1 MAMGP
6 VQELLQ
12 GRVGR
17 LVFFAYLCLH
27 RTGLLLEKTE
37 FPAVS
42 AELCHRF
49 GLLRGVEE
57 ALSAVPPEELPTVPG
72 LDGAGALLLLRVM
85 LVEQRFLAEL
95 TEAGREKAL
104 RRFVSEPLVARFLL
118 VHRSGAADWFN
129 RERFE
134 LLMSWLL
141 LAAMIEAGTVAAGE
155 KALSAE
161 AAALLQTMTGL
172 VAAAEEAGY
181 RVDRLLVN
189 TASDALI

>member
-1 MAMGP
+1 
-6 VQELLQ
+6 
-12 GRVGR
+12 
-17 LVFFAYLCLH
+17 
-27 RTGLLLEKTE
+27 
-37 FPAVS
+37 
-42 AELCHRF
+42 
-49 GLLRGVEE
+49 
-57 ALSAVPPEELPTVPG
+57 VPG
-72 LDGAGALLLLRVM
+72 LDVAGALLLLRVM